1 MSTESTVSQK
11 LDALM
16 ALQKIDSQID
26 ELLKIRGDL
35 PEEVRDLED
44 ELAGY
49 ETRIGKFKAEIEEL
63 NQEVLKGKA
72 GMKEAEK
79 LIKKYQDQQNNV
91 RNNREFEAIS
101 KEMESQELDIQLF
114 EKKNR
119 ETLFRIEKKNI
130 EIADIEARMLGRK
143 SDLEAKKSELDS
155 IVAEST
161 EEEKRLR
168 VGRETAESKIE
179 ERLMYSYNRI
189 RQNSINGLAVVKVR
203 RGACGGCFNQVPPQR
218 QADIRERKKIIVCE
232 HCGRVLADVEVLTDE
247 TVAAPLLKGKA

>member
-1 MSTESTVSQK
+1 MSIESTVSQK

-63 NQEVLKGKA
+63 NQEVIKGKV
-72 GMKEAEK
+72 GMKDAEK
-79 LIKKYQDQQNNV
+79 LIKKYQDQQTNV
-91 RNNREFEAIS
+91 RNNREFEAIA
-101 KEMESQELDIQLF
+101 KEVESQELDIQLF

-119 ETLFRIEKKNI
+119 EVQFRVEKKNI

-143 SDLEAKKSELDS
+143 GDLEAKTAELDS
-155 IVAEST
+155 IVSEST

-168 VGRETAESKIE
+168 VGREEAEGKIE

-218 QADIRERKKIIVCE
+218 QADIREKKKIIVCE
-232 HCGRVLADVEVLTDE
+232 HCGRVLADVEVIIDE
-247 TVAAPLLKGKA
+247 AAAAALKVKA

>member
-63 NQEVLKGKA
+63 NQEVVKGKV
-72 GMKEAEK
+72 GMKDADK
-79 LIKKYQDQQNNV
+79 LIKKYQEQQNNV

-101 KEMESQELDIQLF
+101 KEMESQDLDIQLF

-130 EIADIEARMLGRK
+130 EIADIETRMLGRK
-143 SDLEAKKSELDS
+143 SDLIAKKSELDS
-155 IVAEST
+155 IIAEST
-161 EEEKRLR
+161 EEERKHR
-168 VGRETAESKIE
+168 VAREGALGKIE
-179 ERLMYSYNRI
+179 DRLMYSYNRI

-247 TVAAPLLKGKA
+247 SAAAPVLKSKA

>member
-1 MSTESTVSQK
+1 MESTVSQK

-26 ELLKIRGDL
+26 ELIKIRGDL

-63 NQEVLKGKA
+63 NQEVAAGKL
-72 GMKEAEK
+72 GIKEAEK
-79 LIKKYQDQQNNV
+79 LIKKYQEQQNNV

-101 KEMESQELDIQLF
+101 KEIESQELDIQLF

-130 EIADIEARMLGRK
+130 EIEEIENKMQTRK
-143 SDLEAKKSELDS
+143 GDLEAKKSELDS
-155 IVAEST
+155 IVSEST
-161 EEEKRLR
+161 EDEKKLRIHREEAI
-168 VGRETAESKIE
+168 GKIE
-179 ERLMYSYNRI
+179 DRLMYSYNRI

-218 QADIRERKKIIVCE
+218 QADIREKKKIIVCE
-232 HCGRVLADVEVLTDE
+232 HCGRVLADVEIVE
-247 TVAAPLLKGKA
+247 EPIVAPSKSK